1 MAMRGIRGAIVA
13 PTNTSEG
20 ILGAARDLV
29 LAIQTA
35 NPQLQAQDIASVFF
49 TLTADL
55 DAAFPAYAARELGW
69 DGVPF
74 LCAREIP
81 VPGAL
86 GSCVRVLIHWN
97 TDLPQDAIRHVYL
110 GAAAALRPDLFPRGA
125 GG

>member
-13 PTNTSEG
+13 SANTPEG
-20 ILGAARDLV
+20 ILSAARDLV
-29 LAIQTA
+29 LAIQAA
-35 NPQLQAQDIASVFF
+35 NPQLGAQDIASVFF

-69 DGVPF
+69 NEVPF

-81 VPGAL
+81 VPGSL

-110 GAAAALRPDLFPRGA
+110 GAAAALRPDLFPRERR
-125 GG
+125 